1 MKYLAI
7 LIIILISTAS
17 QAQANSNIKLTTDEG
32 YPYKNLINKAQR
44 IELRYV
50 ENDHQVSCKV
60 SVQTLHNQYMGKQQT
75 VSTKTFK
82 KQPLAACLTRVKAKQ
97 ILNML

>member
-75 VSTKTFK
+75 VSAKIFK

>member
-17 QAQANSNIKLTTDEG
+17 QAQSDSNIKLTTDEG

-75 VSTKTFK
+75 VSAKTFK